1 MVLLGVWCGEE
12 GRIKRC
18 GIIRGVVWRGI
29 KRCGVHTMGT
39 RTNPFLQEFLDL
51 DEDENNSESCTAQN
65 LGLLLTYH
73 LQVSP
78 KLLYS
83 NYIISCHYSKV

>member
-29 KRCGVHTMGT
+29 KRCG
-39 RTNPFLQEFLDL
+39 
-51 DEDENNSESCTAQN
+51 
-65 LGLLLTYH
+65 
-73 LQVSP
+73 
-78 KLLYS
+78 
-83 NYIISCHYSKV
+83 IIRGVAWRGIKRCGIIRGVVWRGRQDKEVWYY